1 MVVSQRQR
9 ELLAGM
15 LAQAYGQEIPV
26 ELGMTYGNPSF
37 AQGLDKLKAQG
48 VKKIIVLP
56 LYPQYSCS
64 TVAAVTDAIAT
75 EYKGWREVPE
85 TRVNKEYYQHPD
97 YISALAISVKSHWE
111 QHGQADK
118 LLMSFHGIP
127 VRYVTEGDPYQQH
140 CEKTSELL
148 AKELGLNRDQWQL
161 CYQSI
166 FGKEE
171 WLTPQTDKTLIS
183 LPTQGVK
190 SVDIISPAFAA
201 DCLET
206 LEELSVGGK
215 EMFIAAGGER
225 YECIACLNTDP
236 AHMTLLVALVRDQ
249 SKGWC

>member
-1 MVVSQRQR
+1 MSKTTPAFGVLLVNLGTPDTATTKGVRSFLKQFLSDPRVVDLNPFIWKPILNGIILNFRSSKVAKLYQSIWWDEGSPLMVVSQRQR

-171 WLTPQTDKTLIS
+171 WLTP
-183 LPTQGVK
+183 
-190 SVDIISPAFAA
+190 
-201 DCLET
+201 
-206 LEELSVGGK
+206 
-215 EMFIAAGGER
+215 
-225 YECIACLNTDP
+225 
-236 AHMTLLVALVRDQ
+236 
-249 SKGWC
+249 